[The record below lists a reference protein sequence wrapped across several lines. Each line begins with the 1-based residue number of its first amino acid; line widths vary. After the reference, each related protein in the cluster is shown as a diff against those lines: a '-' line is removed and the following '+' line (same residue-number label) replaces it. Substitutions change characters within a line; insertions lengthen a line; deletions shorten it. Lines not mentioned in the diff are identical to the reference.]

1 MIDNSIYDSDKIFLE
16 SVESYIKK
24 FYGGKMM
31 TVNPQEQLVVTQNAR
46 DYLYSEDAARFP
58 RIAAYVLQCDLETDL
73 VGKAFNLSASNLM
86 LDPNFIDILM
96 QNLAK
101 NNNAEENC
109 ITGAYLTKLMNDWIV
124 KNTDT
129 VKTAGKKKGEET
141 TEEKA
146 PSLEP
151 IMHVRNA
158 VYKLLGNIA
167 SLIQVR
173 CGNIDEYAAIAV
185 AALIAMNNDGTIKEL
200 IKSDLPVTADVLD
213 VIKNPTNFVRSILLL
228 EKNDIPAK
236 PTTNQTAFLDSLKR
250 WVYKKLNEIPTQSA
264 YQVMVSTYGLPNGV
278 DVSTKFI
285 NPKDCGTQYP
295 NLLQTAKIII
305 NK

>member
-73 VGKAFNLSASNLM
+73 VGKAFNLSASNLI

-129 VKTAGKKKGEET
+129 VKTAGKKKG
-141 TEEKA
+141 
-146 PSLEP
+146 
-151 IMHVRNA
+151 
-158 VYKLLGNIA
+158 NIA

-173 CGNIDEYAAIAV
+173 CGNIDEYAAIAI